1 MNEFWGKIGFGAKKK
16 LILGQKRINF
26 GVVKNNVLSS
36 IISAFFPTINYIIT
50 RKSLSPHL
58 IYKFKIFRLLLIK
71 I

>member
-36 IISAFFPTINYIIT
+36 IISAFFPHN
-50 RKSLSPHL
+50 
-58 IYKFKIFRLLLIK
+58 
-71 I
+71 